1 MEKGCERATERPRPP
16 RGGAWKR
23 AATPRESGHPE
34 GRAQGTP
41 SPAQACEYELH
52 GQRPRQA
59 PHRST
64 PPHSLH
70 SRRCCSTRHAFAKSQ
85 QICALLAAACATRR
99 VAHRLHHQ
107 SPTLQ
112 SLRPLSWYKK
122 VNPRTCHELERRHTS
137 SVSAAPVTSEMYRV
151 SALLAC
157 LASAS
162 AFAPAAFLPRTGTRG
177 RFCSTSGGT
186 FVSARSPRIVAPG
199 SRRLCC
205 DAFCVASSRCQGR
218 WPPHADERG
227 DPFP

>member
-1 MEKGCERATERPRPP
+1 MSGRGAFRETLLLDSLREEKGCDPRGCPPPGARLLVHGNAMEKGCERATERPRLPP

-85 QICALLAAACATRR
+85 HTLSLSRTSASGRSLCALLAAACATRR
-99 VAHRLHHQ
+99 VAHRVHLTALHHQ

-112 SLRPLSWYKK
+112 SLRPLS
-122 VNPRTCHELERRHTS
+122 
-137 SVSAAPVTSEMYRV
+137 
-151 SALLAC
+151 
-157 LASAS
+157 
-162 AFAPAAFLPRTGTRG
+162 
-177 RFCSTSGGT
+177 
-186 FVSARSPRIVAPG
+186 
-199 SRRLCC
+199 
-205 DAFCVASSRCQGR
+205 
-218 WPPHADERG
+218 
-227 DPFP
+227 

>member
-1 MEKGCERATERPRPP
+1 MNFLSKLRYPGVGSWSLPGNSPP
-16 RGGAWKR
+16 RLPARRKGLR
-23 AATPRESGHPE
+23 SQRLPAAR
-34 GRAQGTP
+34 
-41 SPAQACEYELH
+41 
-52 GQRPRQA
+52 RQ
-59 PHRST
+59 
-64 PPHSLH
+64 
-70 SRRCCSTRHAFAKSQ
+70 
-85 QICALLAAACATRR
+85 AAACATRR
-99 VAHRLHHQ
+99 VAEGA
-107 SPTLQ
+107 STTLQ

-122 VNPRTCHELERRHTS
+122 VNPHEHATNSKGVTHLPFPQR
-137 SVSAAPVTSEMYRV
+137 SAVTSEMYRV